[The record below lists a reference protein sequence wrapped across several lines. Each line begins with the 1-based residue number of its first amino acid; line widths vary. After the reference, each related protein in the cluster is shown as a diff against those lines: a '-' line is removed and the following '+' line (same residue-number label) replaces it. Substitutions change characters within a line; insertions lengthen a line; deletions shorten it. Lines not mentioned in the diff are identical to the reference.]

1 MSIVNQKEYE
11 RARDL
16 GAQARRNGQKEGALP
31 YRGFTEKV
39 RLLAEAWRTG
49 YQAED
54 MARKSR
60 AL

>member
-16 GAQARRNGQKEGALP
+16 GAQARRNGAKEGSCP
-31 YRGFTEKV
+31 YRGFTPKI
-39 RLLAEAWRTG
+39 RLLSEAWRTG

-54 MARKSR
+54 MSRKAR